1 MQPMEVA
8 R

>member
-1 MQPMEVA
+1 MEVA